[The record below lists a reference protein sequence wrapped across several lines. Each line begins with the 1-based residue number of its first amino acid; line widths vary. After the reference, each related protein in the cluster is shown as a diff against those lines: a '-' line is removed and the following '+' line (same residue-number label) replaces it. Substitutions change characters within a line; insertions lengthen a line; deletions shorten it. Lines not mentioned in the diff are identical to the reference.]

1 MSIQSTTFTA
11 ASPPARSDTSPAQ
24 ASATPAQACAAPAQ
38 ACAAPAQACAS
49 TEAAAVI
56 QDELSAIAEA
66 EVAATETDSNPW
78 AVAEAEERHNEA
90 DDLVAELKI
99 KLNSELEQTEAAAD
113 CQPESTKLTTL

>member
-11 ASPPARSDTSPAQ
+11 ASPPARADTAPAL
-24 ASATPAQACAAPAQ
+24 ASATPALAS
-38 ACAAPAQACAS
+38 AAPAQACAS

-66 EVAATETDSNPW
+66 EVAATETDSSPW
-78 AVAEAEERHNEA
+78 AVAEDEERHHEA

-99 KLNSELEQTEAAAD
+99 KLNSELQQTEAAAD
-113 CQPESTKLTTL
+113 CQHHSQD

>member
-11 ASPPARSDTSPAQ
+11 ASPPARADTTPAL
-24 ASATPAQACAAPAQ
+24 ASATPALASASPAQ

-49 TEAAAVI
+49 SEAAAVI

-66 EVAATETDSNPW
+66 EVAATETDSSPW
-78 AVAEAEERHNEA
+78 AVAEDEERHHEA

-99 KLNSELEQTEAAAD
+99 KLNSELQQTEAAAD
-113 CQPESTKLTTL
+113 CQHQSQD

>member
-11 ASPPARSDTSPAQ
+11 ASPPAGDA
-24 ASATPAQACAAPAQ
+24 AT
-38 ACAAPAQACAS
+38 PAQACAS

-78 AVAEAEERHNEA
+78 AVAEDEERHHEA

>member
-11 ASPPARSDTSPAQ
+11 ASPPARADT
-24 ASATPAQACAAPAQ
+24 T
-38 ACAAPAQACAS
+38 PAQACAS

-78 AVAEAEERHNEA
+78 AVAEDEERHHEA

-99 KLNSELEQTEAAAD
+99 KLNSELQQTEAAAD
-113 CQPESTKLTTL
+113 CQHQSQD

>member
-11 ASPPARSDTSPAQ
+11 ASPPAGADT
-24 ASATPAQACAAPAQ
+24 TPALAS
-38 ACAAPAQACAS
+38 AAPAQACAS

-66 EVAATETDSNPW
+66 EVAATETDSSPW
-78 AVAEAEERHNEA
+78 AVAEDEERHHEA

-99 KLNSELEQTEAAAD
+99 KLNSELQQTEAAAD
-113 CQPESTKLTTL
+113 CQHQSQD

>member
-1 MSIQSTTFTA
+1 MSTQSTTFTA
-11 ASPPARSDTSPAQ
+11 ASPPARADTTPAL
-24 ASATPAQACAAPAQ
+24 ASATPAL
-38 ACAAPAQACAS
+38 ACAS

-66 EVAATETDSNPW
+66 EVAATETDSSPW
-78 AVAEAEERHNEA
+78 AVAEDEERHHEA

-113 CQPESTKLTTL
+113 CQHQSQD

>member
-11 ASPPARSDTSPAQ
+11 ASPPARAD
-24 ASATPAQACAAPAQ
+24 ATPALASAAPAQ
-38 ACAAPAQACAS
+38 ACASPAQACAS

-66 EVAATETDSNPW
+66 EVAATETDSSPW
-78 AVAEAEERHNEA
+78 AVAEDEERHHEA
-90 DDLVAELKI
+90 ADLVAELKI

-113 CQPESTKLTTL
+113 CQHQSQD

>member
-11 ASPPARSDTSPAQ
+11 ASPPARADT
-24 ASATPAQACAAPAQ
+24 TPAQACTS
-38 ACAAPAQACAS
+38 PAQACAS

-78 AVAEAEERHNEA
+78 AVAEAEERHHEA

-113 CQPESTKLTTL
+113 CQHQSQD

>member
-11 ASPPARSDTSPAQ
+11 ASPPAGADTTPAL
-24 ASATPAQACAAPAQ
+24 ASATPAQACAS
-38 ACAAPAQACAS
+38 PAQACAS

-56 QDELSAIAEA
+56 QDELSAIADA
-66 EVAATETDSNPW
+66 EVAATEIDSNPW
-78 AVAEAEERHNEA
+78 AVAEAEERHHEA

-99 KLNSELEQTEAAAD
+99 KLNSELQQTEAAAD